1 MPESTAPPSDGI
13 TDPNTVRP
21 SADPREWPSDEQDT
35 ITPEKTPAQR
45 TQSGTR
51 THTKAQTKKR
61 QRDSLGLAH
70 SHDHNQ
76 ESNQENFKAKKSKSD
91 RSKKPNE
98 FGIDDIDDYFYP
110 PIYGEGETEADGDP
124 MYYECRWCRKVY
136 KKGEGTRGNL
146 VKHRDGDKHRTPC
159 PRRTDAILAGA
170 NLPLTA
176 KEIAA
181 KKPEE
186 ENGVTLKSAAQDGKF
201 DPKVFKQLILIWL
214 IRNSLSW
221 THIDNPLLLSAFG
234 YARADFKLYNSGA
247 WAASET
253 NKLHI
258 NLQGQIIRKL
268 NNLVSK
274 ITLIHDVWSTKGI
287 PHAFMG
293 VSAAFVTADWK
304 FEITH
309 LGFKFIPRIQKRK
322 SLAVPLANI
331 ITNSSLHT
339 KITQT
344 FDFDSHSA
352 KLAAEVDELI
362 LQKTGTHFN
371 SSDNHIQCFCRN
383 ISLILTAGLK
393 AISIGEDGLIK
404 SKKSTLGFLPSS
416 VEIVD
421 RYEDVELSDR
431 FEENDGAENQQSEDE
446 ESQPRGLTSVNGGS
460 KVAAASRIQGS
471 QQSSVNK
478 IKSVFKKI
486 DFVIQKITGSVTK
499 RAEFEA
505 LSKELDHSEPALVAG
520 HGARWDI
527 KFLSRDRAYQR
538 RQIIDKLLKSEKERQ
553 GRHGGK
559 NFYQDIEISEDD
571 WEIVKEFNEV
581 LSEFY
586 SIIERMEGEISSAGM
601 MFVEYRSLK
610 TYLTKKMNES
620 SIEIDFKIMF
630 SVMIE
635 QIEKNLTDAL
645 NCDLVLLATIVNP
658 TYRLSMF
665 QMWFPSHHPR
675 AHTLIQTEFNKKS
688 IDYNHLNNSTANE
701 IITTDRNQHERGDQ
715 LDIDE
720 LELFPDS
727 FNTSSTVRVGDE
739 LSVYLGGKYKWPI
752 TQVNQPLKW
761 WKEHADEFP
770 ILSLLARDYLG
781 CCSTTTSIEGCFSK
795 AIDVCCNAQDGNTVR
810 NIERYV
816 DSDLWLFRNRIYPV
830 GELEIPEPIFT

>member
-268 NNLVSK
+268 NVR
-274 ITLIHDVWSTKGI
+274 ST
-287 PHAFMG
+287 P
-293 VSAAFVTADWK
+293 
-304 FEITH
+304 
-309 LGFKFIPRIQKRK
+309 FIIAP
-322 SLAVPLANI
+322 
-331 ITNSSLHT
+331 
-339 KITQT
+339 
-344 FDFDSHSA
+344 F
-352 KLAAEVDELI
+352 
-362 LQKTGTHFN
+362 
-371 SSDNHIQCFCRN
+371 
-383 ISLILTAGLK
+383 
-393 AISIGEDGLIK
+393 
-404 SKKSTLGFLPSS
+404 
-416 VEIVD
+416 IVD

-478 IKSVFKKI
+478 I
-486 DFVIQKITGSVTK
+486 
-499 RAEFEA
+499 
-505 LSKELDHSEPALVAG
+505 
-520 HGARWDI
+520 
-527 KFLSRDRAYQR
+527 
-538 RQIIDKLLKSEKERQ
+538 
-553 GRHGGK
+553 
-559 NFYQDIEISEDD
+559 
-571 WEIVKEFNEV
+571 
-581 LSEFY
+581 
-586 SIIERMEGEISSAGM
+586 
-601 MFVEYRSLK
+601 
-610 TYLTKKMNES
+610 
-620 SIEIDFKIMF
+620 
-630 SVMIE
+630 
-635 QIEKNLTDAL
+635 
-645 NCDLVLLATIVNP
+645 
-658 TYRLSMF
+658 
-665 QMWFPSHHPR
+665 
-675 AHTLIQTEFNKKS
+675 
-688 IDYNHLNNSTANE
+688 
-701 IITTDRNQHERGDQ
+701 
-715 LDIDE
+715 
-720 LELFPDS
+720 
-727 FNTSSTVRVGDE
+727 
-739 LSVYLGGKYKWPI
+739 
-752 TQVNQPLKW
+752 
-761 WKEHADEFP
+761 
-770 ILSLLARDYLG
+770 
-781 CCSTTTSIEGCFSK
+781 
-795 AIDVCCNAQDGNTVR
+795 
-810 NIERYV
+810 
-816 DSDLWLFRNRIYPV
+816 
-830 GELEIPEPIFT
+830 